1 MVALSRRQKR
11 WIYGISGATA
21 LALAGVFIAASMLS
35 HRVEPLIRDEAMRYL
50 SERFNSDVKIRELR
64 IKMPKMSPLNILI
77 KRGRGVTAGVQ
88 GEGILMRYKD
98 TPQDLP
104 ELFSIDRFS
113 LTVDIGSLSEET
125 TIVDLVELDGMRI
138 NVPPKGER
146 RSLTASESG
155 ESPSKASDGEKSS
168 TKVLIREVRIRN
180 GNLKILPKDRAK
192 TPLEFDLQ
200 RVTLTS
206 AGTQHAMKYD
216 ADLTNPK
223 PPGQIHSIGTF
234 GPWMADDPSATPLT
248 GDYEFKNADLGVFK
262 GIAGILRSTGNFK
275 GVLSSIVAKGQ
286 ATVPDFRLTMANN
299 PVPLSTQFE
308 VLVDGTNGNT
318 VLQPVK
324 AKLGSTYFQ
333 TSGGIIKHEG
343 DKRRS
348 IDLDANM
355 PAGNLRDV
363 LRLAMKG
370 APFMEGTL
378 FLKTKI
384 SLPPLSSKVR
394 EKLKLN
400 GTFKITN
407 GKFLRSK
414 IQDEIDKL
422 SRKAQGEPNNVEI
435 DEVVSDMHGSFQM
448 ENEKLTFRK
457 LGFSIPGAEM
467 DLAGDYDLDADNVD
481 FVGTV
486 KLKAKVSQTMT
497 GWKRIA
503 LKPVD
508 PFLAKNGAGTFL
520 RVSIEG
526 SAKKPK
532 FGLARNRKKPAEEP
546 ETAPTRAGTAR

>member
-1 MVALSRRQKR
+1 MVTLSRRQKR
-11 WIYGISGATA
+11 WIYGISGAAA
-21 LALAGVFIAASMLS
+21 LSIAGVFIAASMLS
-35 HRVEPLIRDEAMRYL
+35 KRVEPLIREQAIRYM
-50 SERFNSDVKIRELR
+50 SERFNSDVKIKALR
-64 IKMPKMSPLNILI
+64 IKMPKMSPLNILLN
-77 KRGRGVTAGVQ
+77 RGRGATAGVQ

-113 LTVDIGSLSEET
+113 LSVDLGSLSEEKK
-125 TIVDLVELDGMRI
+125 IVDLVELDGMRI
-138 NVPPKGER
+138 NIPPKGER
-146 RSLTASESG
+146 RSLTVSKPGETDSQPKSEGSNG
-155 ESPSKASDGEKSS
+155 SN
-168 TKVLIREVRIRN
+168 VVIREVRIRN
-180 GNLKILPKDRAK
+180 GNLKILPKDKTK

-206 AGTQHAMKYD
+206 AGSGQAMKYD

-223 PPGQIHSIGTF
+223 PPGQIHSVGTF
-234 GPWMADDPSATPLT
+234 GPWVSDEPSATPLK
-248 GDYEFKNADLGVFK
+248 GDYEFKNADLGVFT
-262 GIAGILRSTGNFK
+262 GIAGILNSTGSFE
-275 GVLSSIVAKGQ
+275 GLLSRITAKGQ

-299 PVPLSTQFE
+299 PVPLTTRFE

-324 AKLGSTYFQ
+324 ATLGSTRFQ

-348 IDLDANM
+348 IDLDATM
-355 PAGNLRDV
+355 PNGQLRDV

-394 EKLKLN
+394 EKLRLN

-407 GKFLRSK
+407 GKFLRST
-414 IQDEIDKL
+414 IQDQIDKL
-422 SRKAQGEPNNVEI
+422 SRKAQGEPNNEEI
-435 DEVVSDMHGSFQM
+435 DEVVSDMNGSFYL

-457 LGFSIPGAEM
+457 LGFTIPGAAV
-467 DLAGDYDLDADNVD
+467 DLAGDYDLDADHVD
-481 FVGTV
+481 FLGTV

-520 RVSIEG
+520 RISVEG
-526 SAKKPK
+526 PSKKPK
-532 FGLARNRKKPAEEP
+532 FGLARNRKKPAEE
-546 ETAPTRAGTAR
+546 TASEQSRARPNR